1 MEWDALQEPQVPLRH
16 MLPLGP
22 RSDSQ
27 TTQST
32 VMQAALA
39 PRTFNFPADLL
50 SGLISGYMILHNYTY
65 TGCWFG
71 TCFCYFS
78 IQLGRII
85 PTDYV
90 FFRGVETTNQYIW
103 FSRQRVCVCFFFVF
117 VCVCFVFVCVFV
129 CVYPPAP
136 MVVLN
141 MFLPCC
147 LRDELRCSHQQSIEV
162 TAGSST
168 HLQVRILTLEF
179 DPSFVVCE
187 GPLTARNRPDPF
199 LSEES
204 TYLVNGKGTP
214 GYPTVQKG
222 TLQIPW
228 PHYNAKKIPQ
238 SQ

>member
-1 MEWDALQEPQVPLRH
+1 MFLLFFHSVGKNNPNWLFFSEGLKPPT
-16 MLPLGP
+16 
-22 RSDSQ
+22 SI
-27 TTQST
+27 
-32 VMQAALA
+32 
-39 PRTFNFPADLL
+39 FDLVV
-50 SGLISGYMILHNYTY
+50 SV
-65 TGCWFG
+65 C
-71 TCFCYFS
+71 
-78 IQLGRII
+78 
-85 PTDYV
+85 
-90 FFRGVETTNQYIW
+90 
-103 FSRQRVCVCFFFVF
+103 VCVCFFFF
-117 VCVCFVFVCVFV
+117 LCVCFVFVCVCLFCV
-129 CVYPPAP
+129 CLCLCVYPPAP

>member
-1 MEWDALQEPQVPLRH
+1 
-16 MLPLGP
+16 
-22 RSDSQ
+22 
-27 TTQST
+27 
-32 VMQAALA
+32 
-39 PRTFNFPADLL
+39 
-50 SGLISGYMILHNYTY
+50 
-65 TGCWFG
+65 
-71 TCFCYFS
+71 
-78 IQLGRII
+78 LGRII
-85 PTDYV
+85 PSDYFFSEGLKPPTSIFDLVVSGCVCV
-90 FFRGVETTNQYIW
+90 FFCFCVCVL
-103 FSRQRVCVCFFFVF
+103 FLCVCVCFC
-117 VCVCFVFVCVFV
+117 VCVCVCL

-204 TYLVNGKGTP
+204 TYLVTGKGTP

-222 TLQIPW
+222 TLQIP
-228 PHYNAKKIPQ
+228 
-238 SQ
+238 